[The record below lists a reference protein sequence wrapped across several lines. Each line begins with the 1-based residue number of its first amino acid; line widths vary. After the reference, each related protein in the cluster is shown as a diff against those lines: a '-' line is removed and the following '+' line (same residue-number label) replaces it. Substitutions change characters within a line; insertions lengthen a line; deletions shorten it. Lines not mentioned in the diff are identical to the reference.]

1 VAVAS
6 LPFDRVVIAED
17 GDRLDYSTSQFLATP
32 IHRRIR
38 WLLESRLTFFWRS
51 RPVDK
56 RDALMALRR
65 YETGQLREQGKP

>member
-1 VAVAS
+1 VAT

-17 GDRLDYSTSQFLATP
+17 ANRLDYTTAQFLETP

-38 WLLESRLTFFWRS
+38 WLLESRLTFYWHS
-51 RPVDK
+51 RLIDK

-65 YETGQLREQGKP
+65 YETDQLRVQGKL